1 MAARRTSRRLGTLRR
16 AAALVLL
23 AAVLYVGGT
32 FVQVWLASRGDDRQR
47 SDAIVVFGA
56 AQYDGT
62 PSPVLRARLDHAAAL
77 YRDDYAEVVVVT
89 GAGRPGDRFTEA
101 AASGRYLIR
110 QGVPAESLVWVTTG
124 RTSWESLTA
133 AARTLRRQERTE
145 VLLVS
150 DPFHSARIAAMAD
163 ELGLSSHVSPTRT
176 SPIGG
181 AEVLPHLGRETAAV
195 AAGRVVGFRRLA
207 RIEELDERVR
217 EGPATG

>member
-1 MAARRTSRRLGTLRR
+1 MVRR
-16 AAALVLL
+16 AGRLALLVASL
-23 AAVLYVGGT
+23 AVLYVGAT
-32 FVQVWLASRGDDRQR
+32 FVQVWFASRADARR
-47 SDAIVVFGA
+47 RADAIVVFGA

-77 YRDDYAEVVVVT
+77 YRDGYAEEVVVT

-110 QGVPAESLVWVTTG
+110 QGVPAESVVWVTTG
-124 RTSWESLTA
+124 RTSWESLAA
-133 AARTLRRQERTE
+133 AARTLRREERTE

-163 ELGLSSHVSPTRT
+163 ELGLEPHVSPTHT
-176 SPIGG
+176 SPIDGT
-181 AEVLPHLGRETAAV
+181 EVLPYLGRETAAV

-207 RIEELDERVR
+207 RIVRLDDRVR
-217 EGPATG
+217 EGARAG